1 MNVEVIIKV
10 DCHHGRHR
18 RLRRHRRHCRRRH
31 CRRSLSLL
39 VTINIIGKCQRSR
52 CS

>member
-10 DCHHGRHR
+10 DCHHGRHRRR

-39 VTINIIGKCQRSR
+39 VTINIIGKMST
-52 CS
+52 